1 MLTIALTGGIGCGK
15 TAVTEFFQELA
26 LNSEFEHSLKI
37 IDADIIA
44 RELLAGSLNNSLN
57 NPNKESALRQ
67 VQQLFGTEI
76 FDAKGYLD
84 RKKLRALIFSS
95 KEKKQQLETLLHPMV
110 YQQIFSQLRY
120 KSPDIAIIAIPL
132 LFETKSDYNF
142 DRILVIDIPIE
153 LQIERSSARDNC
165 SPDLIKKIV
174 NSQVNRQTRLAQAD
188 DIIDNSGTLLE
199 LQQQV
204 ASLLKYYQSIA

>member
-15 TAVTEFFQELA
+15 TAVTEFFQKLT
-26 LNSEFEHSLKI
+26 LNSEFKHSLKI

-44 RELLAGSLNNSLN
+44 RELLAGSLNSSD
-57 NPNKESALRQ
+57 KGSALRQ
-67 VQQLFGTEI
+67 VQQLFGAEI
-76 FDAKGYLD
+76 FDTKGYLD
-84 RKKLRALIFSS
+84 RKKLRVLIFSS
-95 KEKKQQLETLLHPMV
+95 KEKKQQLEALLHPLV
-110 YQQIFSQLRY
+110 YQQIFSQLRH

-153 LQIERSSARDNC
+153 LQIERSSERDNC
-165 SPDLIKKIV
+165 SPDLIKKII
-174 NSQVNRQTRLAQAD
+174 NSQVNRQTRLEQAD
-188 DIIDNSGTLLE
+188 DIIDNSGTRLE